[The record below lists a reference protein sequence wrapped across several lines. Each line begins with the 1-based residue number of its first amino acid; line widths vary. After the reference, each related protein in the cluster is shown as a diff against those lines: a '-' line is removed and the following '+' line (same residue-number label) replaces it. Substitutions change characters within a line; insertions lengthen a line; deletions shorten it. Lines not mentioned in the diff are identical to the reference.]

1 MSQQIQ
7 ASTPSP
13 VSPAAAPAV
22 TSDQGST
29 AYPQW
34 VAQTATPAVA
44 SVPTAQPPSQVA
56 PATDPS
62 ISNQSSP
69 STFNSSPSSNPW
81 EAAMGSLERVLQQVN
96 SQSLSQAPQYPSQTA
111 GTQGTQQTELNL
123 QAQPWAYQAQ
133 QAAPTSFTNASQT
146 QASSQA
152 STAQTSDVSQIS
164 DATRAVVDHFGIE
177 APGILNQYACALE
190 DMLIQQATAMDDLG
204 GRHNAMQTI
213 LTNPDT
219 LADYTDRFF
228 TEVVPVDIDTPAA
241 ASPQQQA
248 YQQNYD
254 MPAPP
259 ANAGGTQQ
267 GVAPQGQWEQFSDV
281 MNRSPENAW
290 RYLSSMGPE
299 ALRSKLLFMDAA

>member
-62 ISNQSSP
+62 SSNQFSQLTSSSSP
-69 STFNSSPSSNPW
+69 SNPW
-81 EAAMGSLERVLQQVN
+81 EAAMGSLERVLSQVN
-96 SQSLSQAPQYPSQTA
+96 SQSLSQAPQSLSQA
-111 GTQGTQQTELNL
+111 APQLATQQNSQNL
-123 QAQPWAYQAQ
+123 QAQPWAYQEQ
-133 QAAPTSFTNASQT
+133 QAAQTSSTNASQT
-146 QASSQA
+146 PLSSQA

-228 TEVVPVDIDTPAA
+228 TEVVPVDIDTPAV